1 MYNNFNKNHIR
12 PYESQM
18 FEQLPNSRFSEI
30 ESKKIPKH
38 KKINLKDLQ
47 KKACTSLNEVECFL
61 CNFSSL
67 KKYLKIYNLL
77 KK

>member
-47 KKACTSLNEVECFL
+47 KGLV
-61 CNFSSL
+61 
-67 KKYLKIYNLL
+67 LL
-77 KK
+77 LMKSNASYVIFHL